1 MASLASLGRLSGR
14 AGQVGGRRL
23 AQSTVA
29 RRDFRTSTAA
39 LAAQNFTMPA
49 LSPTMTEGNIATWRV
64 KEGDKFQAGDVL
76 LEIETDKATMD
87 VEAQEEGVVM
97 KILQGDGAKAVKVG
111 ARIAVLAEE
120 GDDIS
125 TLEIPAEDESGAKDD
140 AKEDKP
146 QGSSTYGGGSAPPP
160 NDSVPAQPTQSAAKA
175 AGDGKAPKQ
184 KYPLLPSVAHLIK
197 EKGLDEAA
205 LAEMT
210 PSGPNG
216 RLLKGDVLAYL
227 GTINQKTPSTI
238 SEMFERLSHLD
249 LSNIKIVKPA
259 PPPAKEETKAAA
271 AETPAPRIEQVQV
284 SLPVSLEA
292 AFHAHRKVYKNLA
305 VNLPLAT
312 FIERAADIANEGLPA
327 PTRNPSADDLFNDLL
342 GLPRAGHGAT
352 RGRYFPMISSPAAP
366 VAQPAFSSSRQ
377 QADIIDIL
385 SGTATTARKPA
396 VQPSAEFNVT
406 DADVPLFSLNVPKTE
421 EKRAKVFLER
431 IKVVLENEPARL
443 LL

>member
-1 MASLASLGRLSGR
+1 
-14 AGQVGGRRL
+14 
-23 AQSTVA
+23 
-29 RRDFRTSTAA
+29 
-39 LAAQNFTMPA
+39 MPA

-125 TLEIPAEDESGAKDD
+125 TLEIPAEDGAGAQES
-140 AKEDKP
+140 AKEEKP

-160 NDSVPAQPTQSAAKA
+160 NDSVPEQPTKSAAKA
-175 AGDGKAPKQ
+175 TGGGKAPKQ
-184 KYPLLPSVAHLIK
+184 TYPLLPSVAHLVK

-210 PSGPNG
+210 PTGPNG

-227 GTINQKTPSTI
+227 GTINQKTPVAI
-238 SEMFERLSHLD
+238 SEMFEKLSHLD
-249 LSNIKIVKPA
+249 LSNIKIVKPT
-259 PPPAKEETKAAA
+259 PPPAKEEIKAAA
-271 AETPAPRIEQVQV
+271 AKTPAPSVPQVQV

-292 AFHAHRKVYKNLA
+292 AFRAHRKVYKNLA

-327 PTRNPSADDLFNDLL
+327 SARKPSTDDLFNDVL
-342 GLPRAGHGAT
+342 GIPQTGHSAT
-352 RGRYFPMISSPAAP
+352 RGRYFPMISSPAAT
-366 VAQPAFSSSRQ
+366 VAKPAFSSRHQ
-377 QADIIDIL
+377 QPDIIDIL
-385 SGTATTARKPA
+385 SGTATKTKKPVA
-396 VQPSAEFNVT
+396 QPLTEFDVT

-421 EKRAKVFLER
+421 EKRARIFLER